1 MPEYELFQRAED
13 PLDSKNVAA
22 EHPDIVERLKGELDA
37 WHKMVAAAQLPET
50 VSEENLSPQE
60 LERLRSLGYIK

>member
-1 MPEYELFQRAED
+1 
-13 PLDSKNVAA
+13 
-22 EHPDIVERLKGELDA
+22 
-37 WHKMVAAAQLPET
+37 MVAAAQLPET

>member
-1 MPEYELFQRAED
+1 M
-13 PLDSKNVAA
+13 
-22 EHPDIVERLKGELDA
+22 VEAG
-37 WHKMVAAAQLPET
+37 QLPET

>member
-1 MPEYELFQRAED
+1 
-13 PLDSKNVAA
+13 
-22 EHPDIVERLKGELDA
+22 
-37 WHKMVAAAQLPET
+37 MVAAQQLPES